1 MQTKLNPIKYL
12 SSKLPQFAR
21 ATKKKKIGKVKNT
34 VDPHMYI
41 FIRIRKVCV

>member
-21 ATKKKKIGKVKNT
+21 ATKKKIGKVKNT